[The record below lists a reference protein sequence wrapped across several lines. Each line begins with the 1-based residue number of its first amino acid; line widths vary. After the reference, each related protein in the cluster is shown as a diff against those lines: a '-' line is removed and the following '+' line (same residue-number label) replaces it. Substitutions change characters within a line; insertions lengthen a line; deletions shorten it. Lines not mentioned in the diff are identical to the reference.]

1 MPDPLPAPLHVP
13 ERLVP
18 LPPVDWDAL
27 SATKRAKLKA
37 KYRLKVKDLKLIDQA
52 VVSSSLSQMGALLVA
67 VCGFPDADTACSA
80 KITNRD
86 KVKHLLD
93 GVNFTLQL
101 LDHLDAMYENSIFS
115 TVLNNALFRSAD
127 AIGVVH
133 NDLFSPI
140 TLPCMALASSAVERV
155 LLSYRTGTH
164 VPKDFSAVEFTPIY
178 FTHLATLAAIYNT
191 PKAQGQLVK
200 HLHRLADQSRPSLL
214 QDTAWKVRVRLIPLQ
229 LLIKVPFNLPELR
242 PRCTEP

>member
-1 MPDPLPAPLHVP
+1 MQTG
-13 ERLVP
+13 LV
-18 LPPVDWDAL
+18 LGKNGTEVAL
-27 SATKRAKLKA
+27 SYQLKA
-37 KYRLKVKDLKLIDQA
+37 ESDPAGIQ
-52 VVSSSLSQMGALLVA
+52 
-67 VCGFPDADTACSA
+67 
-80 KITNRD
+80 TNRD

-200 HLHRLADQSRPSLL
+200 HLHRLADQSRKPYPGVIQTTSITHVWSRIPQALIAARYRLEGSSTSNTSPIIDQSPLQPPRAPPSLH
-214 QDTAWKVRVRLIPLQ
+214 
-229 LLIKVPFNLPELR
+229 
-242 PRCTEP
+242 